1 VSIFAF
7 LQVTK
12 IRGKSSM
19 LPVVVYVFV
28 AIELLFVAYID
39 FKTKKISNMWMLI
52 NFIFFCILSF
62 IFPTLYTW
70 SIQGFIFPLAF
81 LFVGFTLFMM
91 NIMGGGDSKYLSSLY
106 LLVPL
111 DLQETTFV
119 YLLYATILVGS
130 TLLLFNALKNFD
142 KIMVYCKSRDVAGIK
157 RIFGKK
163 FTYAPVIFIAWMWF
177 GWQNLK
183 LLTF

>member
-1 VSIFAF
+1 MLPIVVYIFVSI
-7 LQVTK
+7 Q
-12 IRGKSSM
+12 
-19 LPVVVYVFV
+19 
-28 AIELLFVAYID
+28 LLFVAYID

-52 NFIFFCILSF
+52 NFLFFCLLTV
-62 IFPTLYTW
+62 IFPTVYVWTW
-70 SIQGFIFPLAF
+70 HIFFFPLAF
-81 LFVGFTLFMM
+81 LFVGIMLFVM

-111 DLQETTFV
+111 NHQEATFI

-130 TLLLFNALKNFD
+130 TLLLFNILKNFD
-142 KIMVYCKSRDVAGIK
+142 IIVMYFKARDIAGIK

-177 GWQNLK
+177 GWQNIKILS
-183 LLTF
+183 F